1 MSLIPN
7 LCMEIE
13 NSSFAG
19 FNPVT
24 IPGGALRDE
33 SFRGAPAARGLNRR
47 PGEHG
52 DAPLRL
58 LRSFGIYIC
67 ILAPL
72 LRSSFLRSSL
82 LCGLLSCGLLPR
94 ASRRSSS

>member
-33 SFRGAPAARGLNRR
+33 SFRGPPPREVSTDGL
-47 PGEHG
+47 GSMET
-52 DAPLRL
+52 
-58 LRSFGIYIC
+58 
-67 ILAPL
+67 
-72 LRSSFLRSSL
+72 
-82 LCGLLSCGLLPR
+82 LLSDF
-94 ASRRSSS
+94 